1 MILDR
6 FLYFLFHPSEYLG
19 LWTLD
24 ATVLFS
30 VLTLLVVLRNCIHL
44 TAETSLMKHQDN
56 LMQRQTEIVVRQDE
70 LLSRR
75 ARLRMY
81 KDHSTRGQDQNFY
94 WHLSVPVTVGGGEV
108 WDGLGNQVQR
118 SVSMVSHE
126 ERITVITPAWSTTPF
141 IRLGMHLLSQN
152 HKDPTIQLWRA
163 TPFRKTG
170 QNRFRDGNIQRI
182 KREESKSRGLRTP

>member
-1 MILDR
+1 
-6 FLYFLFHPSEYLG
+6 
-19 LWTLD
+19 
-24 ATVLFS
+24 
-30 VLTLLVVLRNCIHL
+30 
-44 TAETSLMKHQDN
+44 MKHQDN

-81 KDHSTRGQDQNFY
+81 KDHSTRGQVVILCRNDGNKTAQNFY

-141 IRLGMHLLSQN
+141 IRLGMHLLSRTTKTLLSSCGGPHRFGRRGRTASGMVIYSELNVRSQSRDGLELPDVAIGGN
-152 HKDPTIQLWRA
+152 TEAD
-163 TPFRKTG
+163 KTG
-170 QNRFRDGNIQRI
+170 RCSIVC
-182 KREESKSRGLRTP
+182 SKVRCCPLAHNG